1 MHSVDKN
8 LFIMSHLSHEL
19 TTSQFIAI
27 VTCSDTGSHNMLD
40 LIQSLVLTRY
50 VCNGYLAT
58 QIIDLFN

>member
-1 MHSVDKN
+1 
-8 LFIMSHLSHEL
+8 MSHLSHEL
-19 TTSQFIAI
+19 TTSQLIAIRI

-58 QIIDLFN
+58 PIIDLFN